1 MGDFNARTGTEND
14 FIVEEHN
21 NFVPDDNFPL
31 PRQVSNRKSFDSHI
45 NEHGKYLIEMCKS
58 LDLRILNGR
67 CKGDS
72 LGKLTFHGNQGI
84 STVDYIITGHEIM
97 NIFQNFVV
105 RHPSPFSDHCQL
117 VSWIKVESP
126 ATLDENTKPM
136 ENLFRI
142 PRQFKWN
149 PDSKEKFISALQS
162 NEVQRMILEFQNKN
176 LAEIGDINE
185 ALDKFSKIIEA
196 AAKNHYNLL
205 LKKKKVV
212 RHRQSQVWFDKDCQ
226 NIRKRSRHISN
237 RKQAH
242 PHNEETRLEY
252 LTVKR
257 QYKSM
262 LRHKK
267 QKHPDAQIQELIKTN
282 DPVQFW
288 STLKTI
294 SMYGGH

>member
-1 MGDFNARTGTEND
+1 
-14 FIVEEHN
+14 
-21 NFVPDDNFPL
+21 
-31 PRQVSNRKSFDSHI
+31 
-45 NEHGKYLIEMCKS
+45 MCKS

-72 LGKLTFHGNQGI
+72 LGKITFHGNQGI

-136 ENLFRI
+136 ENLFRV
-142 PRQFKWN
+142 PRQFKRN

-185 ALDKFSKIIEA
+185 TVDKFSKIIEA

-212 RHRQSQVWFDKDCQ
+212 RHRHRQSQVWFDKECQ
-226 NIRKRSRHISN
+226 NIRKRSRDISN

-267 QKHPDAQIQELIKTN
+267 QKHPDVQIQEFIKTN

-294 SMYGGH
+294 SMYGGAYDSLNLKKWAKVTIRVVFL